1 MSVANSD
8 LRQNAVSGANPT
20 LIETSSSSFAKSI
33 PQDGGKVK
41 SPTMK
46 KSENSDISLSIQ
58 EPEIRKTVRSGIR
71 WLSNAK
77 KFVSM
82 KDENAK
88 VDISKF
94 APLLGTVMY
103 YSEKIPAYKKI
114 FDASQKFEEDSFRL
128 KESVFGVDETDLRCV
143 TELKKDPEEYRKF
156 VSLSSYIFDK

>member
-1 MSVANSD
+1 MSAANSD

-20 LIETSSSSFAKSI
+20 LIETSSSSSAKSI

-41 SPTMK
+41 SSTLK

-71 WLSNAK
+71 RSSKAK

-82 KDENAK
+82 KDENVKA
-88 VDISKF
+88 DISKF
-94 APLLGTVMY
+94 TPRLGAVMY

-114 FDASQKFEEDSFRL
+114 FDASQKFEKDFLPIERICFR
-128 KESVFGVDETDLRCV
+128 C
-143 TELKKDPEEYRKF
+143 
-156 VSLSSYIFDK
+156 